1 MKKGIIGG
9 TFDPFHNG
17 HMHIAYEALEKL
29 NLDKILFIPAGNPP
43 HKNNKNITDATIRYK
58 IVEKAIK
65 GESCFEISSYEVLK
79 EGLSFTYETLEY
91 LNEKEPD
98 TQWYFI
104 CGVDCLMQLGSWR
117 NVGTIL
123 ESCQLAVFIRPGYE
137 QEQICNQKDKIEKKY
152 KKEILLINLPQMDIS
167 SSYIR
172 ERIEKSKNIS
182 YLVPYSVNKDI
193 KSLNLY
199 KAR

>member
-29 NLDKILFIPAGNPP
+29 NLDKIVFMPTGNPP
-43 HKNNKNITDATIRYK
+43 HKNNNNITDAIIRYN

-65 GESCFEISSYEVLK
+65 DERYFEINSYEVLK
-79 EGLSFTYETLEY
+79 HGLSFTYETLEY

-104 CGVDCLMQLGSWR
+104 CGVDCLMELESWE
-117 NVGTIL
+117 NVTTIL
-123 ESCQLAVFIRPGYE
+123 DLCKLAVFIRPGYKE
-137 QEQICNQKDKIEKKY
+137 EQIYNQKDKIEKTYNKD
-152 KKEILLINLPQMDIS
+152 IILINLPQMEIS

-172 ERIEKSKNIS
+172 ERIGEGKNIS

-193 KSLNLY
+193 KELNLY
-199 KAR
+199 TK